1 MILESIL
8 KLFRHMEWADALVWS
23 VVLSSEAARKD
34 SDVIKRLRHTHTV
47 QNAFLNTWK
56 GNQHASNAGDSLTLV
71 ELLQWARNFHVMA
84 QEYIGSLAEESLEK
98 QIVVPWSRGIE
109 QRIGRPAS
117 ITTLGDTALQTVLH
131 STQHRGQVTLRLHEL
146 GIERTLTDFIVW
158 LWIGQ
163 PKPDWPSDTIK

>member
-1 MILESIL
+1 MLEQIL

-23 VVLSSEAARKD
+23 SVLRSEAASKD
-34 SDVIKRLRHTHTV
+34 SDVIKRLRHSHTV

-56 GNQHASNAGDSLTLV
+56 GNQHVSNAGDSLSLL
-71 ELLQWARNFHVMA
+71 ELLHWARNFHVMA
-84 QEYIGSLAEESLEK
+84 QEYLRSLDEESLEK
-98 QIVVPWSRGIE
+98 PIVVPWSRGTE

-146 GIERTLTDFIVW
+146 GSERTLTDFIVW

-163 PKPDWPSDTIK
+163 PKPEWSSDTVK

>member
-1 MILESIL
+1 MLELIL

-23 VVLSSEAARKD
+23 AVLHSDAARND
-34 SDVIKRLRHTHTV
+34 SDVIKRLRHSHTV
-47 QNAFLNTWK
+47 QHAFLNTWK
-56 GNQHASNAGDSLTLV
+56 ENQHVSNAGDSLSLM
-71 ELLQWARNFHVMA
+71 ELFQWARNFHVMA
-84 QEYIGSLAEESLEK
+84 QEYLRSLNEESLEK
-98 QIVVPWSRGIE
+98 TIVVPWSRGTE

-117 ITTLGDTALQTVLH
+117 ITSLGDTALQTVLH

-163 PKPDWPSDTIK
+163 PKPEWLSEAIK